1 MRFSTLVSLAACAA
15 AALACD
21 SCSDPGKPAQHN
33 RLVRRMQPEA
43 KGALT
48 KPKGPLEWGQ
58 LNFLHTTDTH
68 GWLEGHLKE
77 RNYGADWGDYASFV
91 KHMRKK
97 ADKLKVDL
105 LLIDCGDMHDGNG
118 LSDSTSPNGVISNEI
133 FSRIDYDLLSIG
145 NHELY
150 VTDVA
155 YETFANF
162 SKAYGER
169 YVTSNVQIIDKKTG
183 KYEYI
188 GQKYRYF
195 TTQHGLKIMAF
206 GVLFE
211 FTGNSNVSKVIKAAD
226 LVQESWFIDAVKTP
240 KPVDL
245 FIIFG
250 HTPART
256 DDKFPA
262 LRILRQ
268 KIQELRPGVP
278 IQAFGGHNH
287 VRDFVVYDETSTA
300 LGSGRYCETLGWLSM
315 TGIKS
320 RTYRGS
326 MKPKGVPNPTRR
338 AIKGNATDSS
348 SSTESHPR
356 PPKGLDLRYAR
367 RYLDWNRLTF
377 AYHASKSQ
385 DRQFDT
391 LPGQRI
397 THDITDARKELN
409 TSTVLGCVPET
420 YCMSCLP
427 FEDKNNIYQVV
438 IDMLSKV
445 VVKEDRADR
454 PRLLLL
460 NTGGVRF
467 DLVKG
472 PFTKDDEYIVYPFK
486 NQFQYLPDVPYSI
499 ASQLLDALNKGP
511 YQKRADE
518 YTPMLAP
525 RLNADEVCADPSPEF
540 IELQR
545 REAPQPYKAFTRRTI
560 DSSMLYPGYTT
571 SDDFGLDGDDT
582 PHSKIPY
589 YKVPIDVQANASF
602 PTDGSKPELIDLAF
616 VDFIG
621 ASFVIPALNKLGGKY
636 SAGDIQ
642 PYKDFGESSFLR
654 EYALKFWQKGLPDC
668 PTS

>member
-1 MRFSTLVSLAACAA
+1 MRLSALISVAAYAA
-15 AALACD
+15 AAVACD
-21 SCSDPGKPAQHN
+21 SCDEPGKPAQHN

-43 KGALT
+43 QGALT
-48 KPKGPLEWGQ
+48 QPKGPLEWGQ
-58 LNFLHTTDTH
+58 INFLHTTDTH

-77 RNYGADWGDYASFV
+77 QNYGADWGDYASFV

-97 ADKLKVDL
+97 ADKLRVDL
-105 LLIDCGDMHDGNG
+105 LLVDTGDLHDGNG
-118 LSDSTSPNGVISNEI
+118 LSDSTSPNGVVSDEI

-162 SKAYGER
+162 SKAYGDR
-169 YVTSNVQIIDKKTG
+169 YVTSNVQIINKETG
-183 KYEYI
+183 EYDYI
-188 GQKYRYF
+188 GSKYRYF
-195 TTQHGLKIMAF
+195 TTKQGLKVMAF

-211 FTGNSNVSKVIKAAD
+211 FTGNSNVSKIITAAD
-226 LVQESWFIDAVKTP
+226 MVEESWFIETVQTDD
-240 KPVDL
+240 PVDL
-245 FIIFG
+245 FVIFG

-256 DDKFPA
+256 NDKFPA
-262 LRILRQ
+262 LRTLRE

-320 RTYRGS
+320 RSFRGS
-326 MKPKGVPNPTRR
+326 SKPRGVPNPTRR
-338 AIKGNATDSS
+338 AIKGDNTSDDSYNS
-348 SSTESHPR
+348 AGR
-356 PPKGLDLRYAR
+356 NRKLDLRYAR

-377 AYHASKSQ
+377 AYHATNSQ
-385 DRQFDT
+385 DNRLDT
-391 LPGQRI
+391 KEGK
-397 THDITDARKELN
+397 DITQDITGARKDLN

-420 YCMSCLP
+420 YCQYCVP
-427 FEDKNNIYQVV
+427 FEDKNNIYQLV
-438 IDMLSKV
+438 IDMMAKV
-445 VVKEDRADR
+445 VVKEDRKDK

-486 NQFQYLPDVPYSI
+486 NQFQFLPDVPYSV
-499 ASQLLDALNKGP
+499 AKDLLDAMNKGP
-511 YQKRADE
+511 YQKRAEE
-518 YTPMLAP
+518 YMSMPP
-525 RLNADEVCADPSPEF
+525 QQIPDADNVCADPSPEF
-540 IELQR
+540 MEIRR
-545 REAPQPYKAFTRRTI
+545 REAPQGYKAFTRRTL
-560 DSSMLYPGYTT
+560 DSSMLYPGYIT
-571 SDDFGLDGDDT
+571 SDDFGTDGDDT
-582 PHSKIPY
+582 PHSSIPY
-589 YKVPIDVQANASF
+589 HKVPIDIQANASF
-602 PTDGSKPELIDLAF
+602 PMDGSTPDVVDVSF

-621 ASFVIPALNKLGGKY
+621 AKYVIPTLNKLGGKY
-636 SAGDIQ
+636 SASDIQ
-642 PYKDFGESSFLR
+642 SYKDFGESSFLR
-654 EYALKFWQKGLPDC
+654 EYALKYWQEGLPNC